1 MLLPHVEEFKY
12 LEVLLLSEGG
22 KQWELDRWIGA
33 SVEMLK
39 LYWDVVGRRDLGMEL
54 KILIYWSVYIPTFIY
69 GELCVVTE
77 RVGSSIQE
85 AEMSIP

>member
-1 MLLPHVEEFKY
+1 
-12 LEVLLLSEGG
+12 
-22 KQWELDRWIGA
+22 
-33 SVEMLK
+33 
-39 LYWDVVGRRDLGMEL
+39 MEL
-54 KILIYWSVYIPTFIY
+54 KVLIYWSVYIPTFIY